1 MANIMHPSN
10 AQGDF
15 RAECKSLLTAA
26 ICDLQDTFKV
36 ASTLFEGRKSNRW
49 SMNTISVCTRDA
61 ASPYGA
67 LFR

>member
-1 MANIMHPSN
+1 MTNIKHPSN

-15 RAECKSLLTAA
+15 PAECESLLTAA

-36 ASTLFEGRKSNRW
+36 GNPLFEGRKSNRW
-49 SMNTISVCTRDA
+49 SMNTISVCTRNA
-61 ASPYGA
+61 LSRCGA